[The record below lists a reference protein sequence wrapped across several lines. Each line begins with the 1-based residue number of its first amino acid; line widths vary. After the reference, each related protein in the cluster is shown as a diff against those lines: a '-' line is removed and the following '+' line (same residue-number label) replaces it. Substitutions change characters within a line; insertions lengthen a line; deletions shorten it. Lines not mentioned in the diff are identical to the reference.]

1 MSGETKSLLV
11 SFERFNVSLLE
22 KSSLLL
28 LACFLKFCRSSADF
42 SREFS
47 LRLQGSHINPGRPSL
62 QSTVT
67 PNNPET
73 LDAHRS
79 RSPVGEKKDI
89 RRFDGTLEEHK
100 RQTSV
105 LTAAMVS

>member
-1 MSGETKSLLV
+1 MAV
-11 SFERFNVSLLE
+11 SALNGQSV
-22 KSSLLL
+22 
-28 LACFLKFCRSSADF
+28 ADF

-89 RRFDGTLEEHK
+89 RRFDDTLEEHK